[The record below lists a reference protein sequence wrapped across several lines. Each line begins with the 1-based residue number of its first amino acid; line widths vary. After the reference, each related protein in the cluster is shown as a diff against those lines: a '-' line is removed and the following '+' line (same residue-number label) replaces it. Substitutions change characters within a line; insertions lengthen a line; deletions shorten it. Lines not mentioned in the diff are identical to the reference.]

1 MEKYLVIMD
10 RALAAYPPDRMTDW
24 FRKVQKTGVTEHGFP
39 RLTANLGILIA
50 HGLHTDLLPL
60 FTEMMTFV
68 CRDIRHGHCAN
79 DFSVRELLCA
89 LREIRGAGLVPPDV
103 IEGWRADLAAL
114 RAPGCYDKTA
124 KDAFTRNHNWG
135 CFAAASEYLR
145 QAEGLC
151 DASGFLNV
159 ELPSQLLNFDE
170 NGMYRDPHCPTV
182 YDIVPRAQLCVLL
195 KFGYRGPRADA
206 IRAQLKK
213 GAAMTLRLQ
222 SVTGE
227 LPFGGRSNQFLFNEA
242 IQAALFAYSAVIF
255 AEDGDLSAAGQL
267 QDAANLSVDAIL
279 RNLELYRGSNHAKN
293 RFGGDTGFGCEKYA
307 YFDKYMI
314 TLASFTYLWHLLS
327 DERIVPLPCPA
338 RTGGHAVLT
347 GSAFHKCAASAGGY
361 TLVWESAADPHY
373 DATGLGRIHK
383 AGVPS
388 ALALSV
394 PFAKHPNYR
403 MPFGNRTPLAIAAG
417 LRRGHEDIFPAALD
431 YRVTE
436 ENGKE
441 KLSARGDVCL
451 GFSVLEETA
460 ERVRVRVR
468 YAVCEK
474 TVTET
479 WTVSAD
485 GALCL
490 AECPG
495 ETLVLPV
502 PVFVTDG
509 AEEARSTVRD
519 GTLTVCFAGHTY
531 TVSTDNALARAPQ
544 TLCNRNG
551 LYGLCKITGK
561 DKITAKFTLE

>member
-89 LREIRGAGLVPPDV
+89 LREIRGSGLVPPDV

-114 RAPGCYDKTA
+114 RAPGCDDKTA

-170 NGMYRDPHCPTV
+170 NGMYRDPHCPMV

-195 KFGYRGPRADA
+195 KFGYRGHRADA
-206 IRAQLKK
+206 IR
-213 GAAMTLRLQ
+213 
-222 SVTGE
+222 
-227 LPFGGRSNQFLFNEA
+227 
-242 IQAALFAYSAVIF
+242 
-255 AEDGDLSAAGQL
+255 
-267 QDAANLSVDAIL
+267 
-279 RNLELYRGSNHAKN
+279 
-293 RFGGDTGFGCEKYA
+293 
-307 YFDKYMI
+307 
-314 TLASFTYLWHLLS
+314 
-327 DERIVPLPCPA
+327 
-338 RTGGHAVLT
+338 
-347 GSAFHKCAASAGGY
+347 
-361 TLVWESAADPHY
+361 
-373 DATGLGRIHK
+373 
-383 AGVPS
+383 
-388 ALALSV
+388 
-394 PFAKHPNYR
+394 
-403 MPFGNRTPLAIAAG
+403 
-417 LRRGHEDIFPAALD
+417 
-431 YRVTE
+431 
-436 ENGKE
+436 
-441 KLSARGDVCL
+441 
-451 GFSVLEETA
+451 
-460 ERVRVRVR
+460 
-468 YAVCEK
+468 
-474 TVTET
+474 
-479 WTVSAD
+479 
-485 GALCL
+485 ALCL

-531 TVSTDNALARAPQ
+531 TVFTDNALARAPQ